1 MKYLIGIYTNQVKSY
16 CDKQFFDRIKQLN
29 CDYIVVDN
37 SRLLNYIDRLGRIGI
52 QNSIWAD
59 IPEQP
64 KRTQFLRNVT
74 ISANI
79 VRDYFLE
86 RDYEILF
93 IIESDVL
100 VPLNVFELFEKA
112 IKKAENWAAI
122 GGLYYRGFHNFSKA
136 GKDLLV
142 KTRHVLSGCTIYT
155 REIIEMF
162 EFRHDIKANINAFP
176 DAWLSHDINHKTN
189 KNLYNYCAIACKHMK
204 NSKGK
209 RGHDEL

>member
-16 CDKQFFDRIKQLN
+16 CDKRFFDRIKKLN
-29 CDYIVVDN
+29 CDYLVVDN
-37 SRLLNYIDRLGRIGI
+37 TRLLNYIDKLERMGI

-64 KRTQFLRNVT
+64 KHTQFLRNVT

-79 VRDYFLE
+79 IRDYFLK
-86 RDYEILF
+86 RNYENLF

-122 GGLYYRGFHNFSKA
+122 GGIYYHGFHNYNKA
-136 GKDLLV
+136 SRDLLE
-142 KTRHVLSGCTIYT
+142 KTHHVLSGCTIYT
-155 REIIEMF
+155 REIIEIF
-162 EFRHDIKANINAFP
+162 EFRYDEQANIGAFP
-176 DAWLSHDINHKTN
+176 DAWLSYDINNATD
-189 KNLYNYCAIACKHMK
+189 KNLYNYYAIVCNHML
-204 NSKGK
+204 NNKGK
-209 RGHDEL
+209 RGYEEL

>member
-16 CDKQFFDRIKQLN
+16 CDERFFNRIKQLD
-29 CDYIVVDN
+29 CDYLVVDN
-37 SRLLNYIDRLGRIGI
+37 SRLLNYIDKLGRMGI
-52 QNSIWAD
+52 QNTIWAD

-79 VRDYFLE
+79 VRDYFLK
-86 RDYEILF
+86 RDYEYLF

-122 GGLYYRGFHNFSKA
+122 GGLYYHAFHNFSKA
-136 GKDLLV
+136 GRDLLV
-142 KTRHVLSGCTIYT
+142 KTHHVLSGCTIYT

-162 EFRHDIKANINAFP
+162 EFRYDEKENIGAFP
-176 DAWLSHDINHKTN
+176 DAWLSHDINHLTD
-189 KNLYNYCAIACKHMK
+189 KNLYNYNAIVCKHMK

-209 RGHDEL
+209 RGYEEL

>member
-37 SRLLNYIDRLGRIGI
+37 SRLLSYLDKLGRMGI

-79 VRDYFLE
+79 VRDYFLK
-86 RDYEILF
+86 RDYDILF

-112 IKKAENWAAI
+112 IRKAENWAAI
-122 GGLYYRGFHNFSKA
+122 GGLYYHAFHNFSKA
-136 GKDLLV
+136 GRDLLV
-142 KTRHVLSGCTIYT
+142 KTHHVLSGCTIYT

-162 EFRHDIKANINAFP
+162 EFRHDIKENINAFP

-189 KNLYNYCAIACKHMK
+189 KNLYNYHAIVCKHML
-204 NSKGK
+204 NSRGM
-209 RGHDEL
+209 RGHQEL

>member
-16 CDKQFFDRIKQLN
+16 CDQRFFDRIKELN
-29 CDYIVVDN
+29 CDYLVVDN
-37 SRLLNYIDRLGRIGI
+37 TRELDYIDKLGRMGI

-79 VRDYFLE
+79 IRDYFLK
-86 RDYEILF
+86 RDYNYLF

-100 VPLNVFELFEKA
+100 VPLNIFELFKKA

-122 GGLYYRGFHNFSKA
+122 GGIYYPGFHNYLKA
-136 GKDLLV
+136 GRDLLE
-142 KTRHVLSGCTIYT
+142 KTHHVLSGCTIYT

-162 EFRHDIKANINAFP
+162 EFRYDEKENINAFP
-176 DAWLSHDINHKTN
+176 DAWLSLDINQGTD
-189 KNLYNYCAIACKHMK
+189 KNLYNYYGIVCKHMRNK
-204 NSKGK
+204 QGK
-209 RGHDEL
+209 SGQAEL